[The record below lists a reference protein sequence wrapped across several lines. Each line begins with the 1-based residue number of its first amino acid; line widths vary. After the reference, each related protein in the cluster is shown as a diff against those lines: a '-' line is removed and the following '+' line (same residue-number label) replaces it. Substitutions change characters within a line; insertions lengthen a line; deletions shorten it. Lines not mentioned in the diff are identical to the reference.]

1 MNFIELFPSL
11 SHCVETTAREEFWNS
26 VNQYMESRQEDKKL
40 EKRIELLKAF
50 LESMDFKKP
59 RSQSEKYLIEG
70 KQVKFVIFWKED
82 KLSYEMVVIKATDL
96 AAIPSPRPMKP
107 KPLVVVAL
115 IVTCVESTPKA

>member
-11 SHCVETTAREEFWNS
+11 SHCIETTAREEFWNS

-50 LESMDFKKP
+50 LESMDFKKL

-82 KLSYEMVVIKATDL
+82 KLSYEMVVIKATD
-96 AAIPSPRPMKP
+96 
-107 KPLVVVAL
+107 
-115 IVTCVESTPKA
+115 